1 LFDGK
6 TIVLGVSGGIAAYK
20 AAQLAS
26 DLGKTGADVHVI
38 MTRNA
43 TEFVSPMTFETL
55 VNNRVAV
62 DTFDRGFEYNVE
74 HVALAKKADVFLI
87 APATANVIAKM
98 AAGIADDMLTTTVLA
113 ARCPKIVAPAMNT
126 GMYDNPVTQR
136 NLQTLRAFGVAV
148 VEPESGYL
156 ACGDTGRGRLAEEG
170 ALLEAVRDAL
180 TPKDLAGLSV
190 LVTAGPTREAIDP
203 VRYITNHSTGKM
215 GYEVAA
221 AAKRRGASVTLV
233 SGPTSLK
240 PPYGVTF
247 VPVHTAQEMFD
258 EVTSRASAQQM
269 VVKCAAVADY
279 RPATTAEDKIKKQ
292 DGEMQIALTRT
303 RDILGW
309 LGEHRVPGQ
318 VLCGFSMETRD
329 MVENSAAKLEKK
341 RVDMIVA
348 NNLKEAGA
356 GFGTETN
363 IVTILTKAG
372 AEPLPIMGK
381 DQVADEVLTRLL
393 ALRTETRPYFQTK

>member
-1 LFDGK
+1 MFDGK

-393 ALRTETRPYFQTK
+393 SLRTGTGP

>member
-1 LFDGK
+1 MFDGK

-240 PPYGVTF
+240 PPYGVTC

-393 ALRTETRPYFQTK
+393 ALRTETGP

>member
-1 LFDGK
+1 MFDGK

-156 ACGDTGRGRLAEEG
+156 ACGDTGRGRLAEED

-247 VPVHTAQEMFD
+247 VPIHTAQEMFD

-393 ALRTETRPYFQTK
+393 ALRTGTGP

>member
-1 LFDGK
+1 MFDGK

-318 VLCGFSMETRD
+318 VLCGFSLETRD

-393 ALRTETRPYFQTK
+393 ALRTETGP

>member
-1 LFDGK
+1 MFDGK

-170 ALLEAVRDAL
+170 ALLETVRDAL

-203 VRYITNHSTGKM
+203 VQIG
-215 GYEVAA
+215 
-221 AAKRRGASVTLV
+221 
-233 SGPTSLK
+233 
-240 PPYGVTF
+240 
-247 VPVHTAQEMFD
+247 
-258 EVTSRASAQQM
+258 RAH
-269 VVKCAAVADY
+269 V
-279 RPATTAEDKIKKQ
+279 
-292 DGEMQIALTRT
+292 
-303 RDILGW
+303 
-309 LGEHRVPGQ
+309 
-318 VLCGFSMETRD
+318 
-329 MVENSAAKLEKK
+329 
-341 RVDMIVA
+341 
-348 NNLKEAGA
+348 
-356 GFGTETN
+356 
-363 IVTILTKAG
+363 
-372 AEPLPIMGK
+372 
-381 DQVADEVLTRLL
+381 
-393 ALRTETRPYFQTK
+393 

>member
-62 DTFDRGFEYNVE
+62 YTFDRGFEYNVE

-393 ALRTETRPYFQTK
+393 ALRTETGP

>member
-1 LFDGK
+1 MFDGK

-170 ALLEAVRDAL
+170 ALLETVRDAL

-393 ALRTETRPYFQTK
+393 ALRTETGP

>member
-1 LFDGK
+1 MFDGK

-309 LGEHRVPGQ
+309 LGGHRVPGQ

-393 ALRTETRPYFQTK
+393 ALRTETGP

>member
-1 LFDGK
+1 MFDGK
-6 TIVLGVSGGIAAYK
+6 TIELGVSGGIAAYK

-393 ALRTETRPYFQTK
+393 ALRTETGP

>member
-1 LFDGK
+1 M
-6 TIVLGVSGGIAAYK
+6 LGVAGGIAAYK

-393 ALRTETRPYFQTK
+393 ALRTETGP

>member
-1 LFDGK
+1 MFDGK

-156 ACGDTGRGRLAEEG
+156 ACGDTGRGRLAEED

-247 VPVHTAQEMFD
+247 VPAHTAQEMFD

-393 ALRTETRPYFQTK
+393 ALRTETGP

>member
-1 LFDGK
+1 MFDGK

-156 ACGDTGRGRLAEEG
+156 IGRAH
-170 ALLEAVRDAL
+170 V
-180 TPKDLAGLSV
+180 
-190 LVTAGPTREAIDP
+190 
-203 VRYITNHSTGKM
+203 
-215 GYEVAA
+215 
-221 AAKRRGASVTLV
+221 
-233 SGPTSLK
+233 
-240 PPYGVTF
+240 
-247 VPVHTAQEMFD
+247 
-258 EVTSRASAQQM
+258 
-269 VVKCAAVADY
+269 
-279 RPATTAEDKIKKQ
+279 
-292 DGEMQIALTRT
+292 
-303 RDILGW
+303 
-309 LGEHRVPGQ
+309 
-318 VLCGFSMETRD
+318 
-329 MVENSAAKLEKK
+329 
-341 RVDMIVA
+341 
-348 NNLKEAGA
+348 
-356 GFGTETN
+356 
-363 IVTILTKAG
+363 
-372 AEPLPIMGK
+372 
-381 DQVADEVLTRLL
+381 
-393 ALRTETRPYFQTK
+393 

>member
-1 LFDGK
+1 MFDGK
-6 TIVLGVSGGIAAYK
+6 TIVLGASGGIAAYK

-393 ALRTETRPYFQTK
+393 ALRTETGP

>member
-1 LFDGK
+1 MFDGK

-279 RPATTAEDKIKKQ
+279 RPATTAGDKIKKQ

-309 LGEHRVPGQ
+309 LGGHRVPGQ

-393 ALRTETRPYFQTK
+393 ALRTETGP

>member
-1 LFDGK
+1 MFDGK
-6 TIVLGVSGGIAAYK
+6 TIVRGVSGGIAAYK

-247 VPVHTAQEMFD
+247 VPIHTAQEMFD

-393 ALRTETRPYFQTK
+393 ALRTETGP

>member
-1 LFDGK
+1 MFDGK

-203 VRYITNHSTGKM
+203 VRYITNHSTAKM

-393 ALRTETRPYFQTK
+393 ALRTETGP

>member
-1 LFDGK
+1 MAK
-6 TIVLGVSGGIAAYK
+6 PA
-20 AAQLAS
+20 
-26 DLGKTGADVHVI
+26 
-38 MTRNA
+38 
-43 TEFVSPMTFETL
+43 L

-247 VPVHTAQEMFD
+247 VPIHTAQEMFD

-393 ALRTETRPYFQTK
+393 ALRTETGP

>member
-1 LFDGK
+1 MFDGK

-233 SGPTSLK
+233 GGPTSLK

-393 ALRTETRPYFQTK
+393 ALRTETGP

>member
-247 VPVHTAQEMFD
+247 VPIHTAQEMFD

-393 ALRTETRPYFQTK
+393 ALRTETGP

>member
-1 LFDGK
+1 MFDGK

-190 LVTAGPTREAIDP
+190 LVTAWPTREAIDP

-393 ALRTETRPYFQTK
+393 ALRTETGP

>member
-1 LFDGK
+1 MFDGK

-233 SGPTSLK
+233 SGSTSLK

-393 ALRTETRPYFQTK
+393 ALRTGTGP

>member
-393 ALRTETRPYFQTK
+393 ALRTETGP

>member
-1 LFDGK
+1 MFDGK

-258 EVTSRASAQQM
+258 EVTSRASVQQM

-279 RPATTAEDKIKKQ
+279 RPAETVNHKIKKTSG
-292 DGEMQIALTRT
+292 DGMALALERT
-303 RDILGW
+303 QDILAY
-309 LGEHRVPGQ
+309 LGEHKQPGQ
-318 VLCGFSMETRD
+318 FLCGFSMETENLIENSRKKLAKKNLD
-329 MVENSAAKLEKK
+329 MVAANSLGQ
-341 RVDMIVA
+341 
-348 NNLKEAGA
+348 AGA
-356 GFGTETN
+356 GFGVSTN
-363 IVTILTKAG
+363 
-372 AEPLPIMGK
+372 
-381 DQVADEVLTRLL
+381 VLTLITREGEAELPLLSKEEAAHRLL
-393 ALRTETRPYFQTK
+393 DAIARERAEKP

>member
-1 LFDGK
+1 MFDGK

-279 RPATTAEDKIKKQ
+279 RPATTAGDKIKKQ

-363 IVTILTKAG
+363 SVTILTKAG

-393 ALRTETRPYFQTK
+393 ALRTETGP

>member
-1 LFDGK
+1 MFDGK

-233 SGPTSLK
+233 SGPTILK

-393 ALRTETRPYFQTK
+393 ALRTETGP

>member
-1 LFDGK
+1 MFDGK

-247 VPVHTAQEMFD
+247 VPVHTAHEMFD

-393 ALRTETRPYFQTK
+393 ALRTETGP

>member
-1 LFDGK
+1 MFDGK

-258 EVTSRASAQQM
+258 EVTSRASVQQM

-393 ALRTETRPYFQTK
+393 ALRTETGP

>member
-1 LFDGK
+1 MFDGK

-156 ACGDTGRGRLAEEG
+156 ACGDTGRGRLAEED

-292 DGEMQIALTRT
+292 EGEMQIALTRT

-393 ALRTETRPYFQTK
+393 ALRTETGP

>member
-1 LFDGK
+1 MFDGK

-292 DGEMQIALTRT
+292 DGGMQIALTRT

-393 ALRTETRPYFQTK
+393 ALRTETGP

>member
-1 LFDGK
+1 MFDGK

-26 DLGKTGADVHVI
+26 DLGKTGADVHII

-43 TEFVSPMTFETL
+43 TEFVSPITFETL

-126 GMYDNPVTQR
+126 GMYDNPATQR
-136 NLQTLRAFGVAV
+136 NLQILREFGVEV
-148 VEPESGYL
+148 VEPGSGYL
-156 ACGDTGRGRLAEEG
+156 ACGDTGRGRLAEEA
-170 ALLEAVRDAL
+170 ALIEAIRDAL
-180 TPKDLAGLSV
+180 TPKDMKGLSL
-190 LVTAGPTREAIDP
+190 LVTAGPTREPIDP
-203 VRYITNHSTGKM
+203 VRYISNHSTGKM

-221 AAKRRGASVTLV
+221 AAKRRGALVTLV
-233 SGPTSLK
+233 SGPTNLK
-240 PPYGVTF
+240 APYGVTL
-247 VPVHTAQEMFD
+247 VPVNTAQEMFD
-258 EVTSRASAQQM
+258 EVTSRASAQQII
-269 VVKCAAVADY
+269 VKCAAVADY
-279 RPATTAEDKIKKQ
+279 RPATVAADKIKKR
-292 DGEMQIALTRT
+292 DGEMQIPLART

-309 LGEHRVPGQ
+309 LGEHRAPGQ

-363 IVTILTKAG
+363 IVTILTKEG

-393 ALRTETRPYFQTK
+393 ALRAEG

>member
-1 LFDGK
+1 MR
-6 TIVLGVSGGIAAYK
+6 GVSGGIAAYK

-247 VPVHTAQEMFD
+247 VPIHTAQEMFD

-329 MVENSAAKLEKK
+329 MVETSAAKLEKK

-393 ALRTETRPYFQTK
+393 ALRTETGP

>member
-1 LFDGK
+1 MFDGK

-215 GYEVAA
+215 GYEAAA

-292 DGEMQIALTRT
+292 DGGMQIALTRT

-393 ALRTETRPYFQTK
+393 ALRTETGP

>member
-1 LFDGK
+1 MFDGK

-348 NNLKEAGA
+348 NNLKEVGA

-393 ALRTETRPYFQTK
+393 ALRTETGP

>member
-215 GYEVAA
+215 GYEAAA

-393 ALRTETRPYFQTK
+393 ALRTETGP

>member
-1 LFDGK
+1 MFDGK

-233 SGPTSLK
+233 SVPTSLK

-393 ALRTETRPYFQTK
+393 ALRTETGP

>member
-1 LFDGK
+1 MFDGK

-258 EVTSRASAQQM
+258 KVTSRASAQQM

-393 ALRTETRPYFQTK
+393 ALRTETGP